1 MTDSGSM
8 LTGFEGKVAVV
19 TGAGRMRSIGR
30 EIAVRLAEAGCDLVL
45 TGSGRSPA
53 TYPEDEK
60 AVDWRDIESVAEEVR
75 GFGRRALTI
84 VSDIADRDSMRELAN
99 AVESEYGRLDIL
111 INNASTAK
119 GEDRKSVLE
128 VDSDVW
134 AKVIEVNLVGTF
146 YCTKALL
153 PLMIRGKRGGSI
165 VNISSIAGRQMQPEV
180 SAYQASKAGVHALT
194 GSLAAE
200 VGEHQIRVNAIAPGI
215 IDTSRLDDLGR
226 DELWNGF
233 IQTRVP
239 LGRAGTGT
247 DVAWLAAF
255 LVSDQ
260 ADWITGQIYTIDGGT
275 VRVH

>member
-8 LTGFEGKVAVV
+8 LTGFDGKVAVV

-45 TGSGRSPA
+45 TGSGRSPEN
-53 TYPEDEK
+53 YPEDEK
-60 AVDWRDIESVAEEVR
+60 AAGWRDIESVAEEVR
-75 GFGRRALTI
+75 AFGRRALTI
-84 VSDIADRDSMRELAN
+84 VSDIANRDSMSELAN
-99 AVESEYGRLDIL
+99 AVEAEYGRLDIL
-111 INNASTAK
+111 VNNASTAK
-119 GEDRKSVLE
+119 GEDRKSVLD

-153 PLMIRGKRGGSI
+153 PLMIRGKQGGSI

-180 SAYQASKAGVHALT
+180 SAYQASKAAVHALT

-215 IDTSRLDDLGR
+215 IDTSRMDDLGR
-226 DELWNGF
+226 DESWNKF

-239 LGRAGTGT
+239 LGRAGTGK
-247 DVAWLAAF
+247 DVAWLTAF
-255 LVSDQ
+255 LASDQ

-275 VRVH
+275 IRIH